1 MRNLITMFDFF
12 FFSKRKNTVSSETN
26 ANDGTLTTSNIDIP
40 ISENP
45 QIKNFAPPPP
55 LSAPRPPK
63 FGSWFR
69 PCSQLELTFFFL
81 PLFHFIRG
89 SHIVSLEPWFKP
101 SNTLGRRH

>member
-12 FFSKRKNTVSSETN
+12 FFFKRKNTVSSETN

-55 LSAPRPPK
+55 PAAPQSLDP
-63 FGSWFR
+63 GSI
-69 PCSQLELTFFFL
+69 LAA
-81 PLFHFIRG
+81 
-89 SHIVSLEPWFKP
+89 
-101 SNTLGRRH
+101 N